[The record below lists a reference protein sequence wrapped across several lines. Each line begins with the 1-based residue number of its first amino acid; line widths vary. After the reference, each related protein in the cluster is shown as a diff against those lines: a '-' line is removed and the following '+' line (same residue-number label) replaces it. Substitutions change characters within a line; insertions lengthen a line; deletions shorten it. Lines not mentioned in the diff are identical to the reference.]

1 MNLPKTTRVSP
12 TDLELGRALVLP
24 ATVEAAGSKASHEFL
39 TFFAGT
45 LRNPNTRAAY
55 ARAWNRF
62 DTWCTDN
69 AITSLI
75 DIDAL
80 VVSAYIESLCQT
92 MAPASV
98 KQHRAA
104 LSKTFD
110 FLVVRQIV
118 PANPVA
124 NVSGPK
130 VQISKGSTPVLSDDE
145 FLTLIESIPSDTL
158 IGLRDRAFIC
168 LLTYTWPRVSSAI
181 NLQVKD
187 YYSVGKRWYV
197 DLVEKGGKSTS
208 KLTHHRTQD
217 ALDAYLQALM
227 PTSDDPIFQ
236 SFDRH
241 RRPTGKAIGRR
252 NALDMVKRRAR
263 AAGLARAD
271 QICNHS
277 FRATG
282 ITNYMGNG
290 GRIDV
295 AQEWA
300 SHSDPRTTSL
310 YDRSVD
316 KVSVEEVERIRFERG
331 E

>member
-1 MNLPKTTRVSP
+1 MTFPKTTPSGVTELASGDAP
-12 TDLELGRALVLP
+12 TLP
-24 ATVEAAGSKASHEFL
+24 ATVQSAGAEAAHEFL
-39 TFFAGT
+39 TFFVGMI
-45 LRNPNTRAAY
+45 RNPNTRAAY
-55 ARAWNRF
+55 ARAWMRF
-62 DTWCTDN
+62 DAWCTAND
-69 AITSLI
+69 IMTLI

-92 MAPASV
+92 MAVASV

-145 FLTLIESIPSDTL
+145 FLILLESIPANTL

-181 NLQVKD
+181 ALRVRD
-187 YYSVGKRWYV
+187 YYPIGKRWHV
-197 DLVEKGGKSTS
+197 DLNEKGGKATT
-208 KLTHHRTQD
+208 KLVHHRTQD
-217 ALDAYLQALM
+217 ALDAYLSALDA
-227 PTSDDPIFQ
+227 SDDDPIFQ

-241 RRPTGKAIGRR
+241 RRPTGKALVRR

-263 AAGLARAD
+263 SAGIDRAHR
-271 QICNHS
+271 ICNHS

-282 ITNYMGNG
+282 ITNYMSNG
-290 GRIDV
+290 GRLDV

-300 SHSDPRTTSL
+300 SHSDPRTTGL
-310 YDRSVD
+310 YDRSQD
-316 KVSVEEVERIRFERG
+316 KVSVEEVERIRFERTD
-331 E
+331 